1 MSLTLRPVP
10 VEFAAQTWPLVEGML
25 AEADKYGGGNYNLEH
40 IKLYVNTGQWRL
52 LVATDDE
59 NKIHG
64 AAVMS
69 FINYPSSRVGFVT
82 CSGGKSVFNKHVV
95 SQLVS
100 IAASMGATKVQAMAR
115 DSVVRLLES
124 AGFSKRSTV
133 VEINMQEAL

>member
-1 MSLTLRPVP
+1 
-10 VEFAAQTWPLVEGML
+10 ML
-25 AEADKYGGGNYNLEH
+25 AEAEKHGGGNYSLEH
-40 IKLYVNTGQWRL
+40 IKLYVNTGQWML
-52 LVATDDE
+52 LVATDNE

-64 AAVMS
+64 SAVMS
-69 FINYPSSRVGFVT
+69 FINYPASRIGFVT
-82 CSGGKSVFNKHVV
+82 CSGGKGVFNKHVV

-100 IAASMGATKVQAMAR
+100 IAASKGATKVQATAR